1 MDHSITFQAV
11 FVAKVLHFAINGIGK
26 YTKVA
31 HAECVEK
38 QPHRVEVFQ

>member
-1 MDHSITFQAV
+1 MDHSITFQAF

-31 HAECVEK
+31 HAECFEK
-38 QPHRVEVFQ
+38 LPHRVGVFR